1 MTPDDLFG
9 SYGDLR
15 REKHTLPDGKTV
27 YVGEISC
34 EEWGEIEG
42 ETFRE
47 SELHGKDRFYNGRW
61 FVRSLVNEDN
71 TPVFARPILNGDP
84 DHDKAVRKKY
94 QEALEKIAAM
104 PYRVSKPILDKIN
117 RMNYA
122 SIAEYEQIKK
132 KLGTATSDGS
142 SNSPETQETSLS
154 EGLPKLSEGTAA

>member
-42 ETFRE
+42 ETMRE

-61 FVRSLVNEDN
+61 FVRSLMNEDN
-71 TPVFARPILNGDP
+71 TPVFARHVMNGDP
-84 DHDKAVRKKY
+84 EHDKAVRKAY
-94 QEALEKIAAM
+94 QETLEKIATM

-122 SIAEYEQIKK
+122 SNAEYERLKK
-132 KLGTATSDGS
+132 RFAIDTSDGS
-142 SNSPETQETSLS
+142 SSSPETPETSLS